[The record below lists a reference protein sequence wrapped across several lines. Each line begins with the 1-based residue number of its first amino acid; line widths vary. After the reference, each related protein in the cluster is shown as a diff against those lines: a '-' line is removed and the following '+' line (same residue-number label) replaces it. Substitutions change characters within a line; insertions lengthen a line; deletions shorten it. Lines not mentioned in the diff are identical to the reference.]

1 MDSFFAL
8 HSKRLSPKV
17 LSLSPLPLPPPL
29 SLSAPFT
36 FRCSCLFC
44 SFRPALPPPP
54 PATGSSQEKLFC
66 FHFRHFT
73 TFLLLPLPLL
83 LFLLLLQLRNF
94 SRSSLGGEEK
104 GLSSSSAARSEPAFA
119 PIIFHSS
126 PLFLFRAQ
134 NRKGSRRGHSLHSR
148 GKAKSL
154 SRGEGEKKGQ
164 DAFWHDTGTAKLLGK
179 RFDFIFR
186 TFVAASHT
194 ASDAPFF
201 YRIQKSLLH
210 QSRFSATTC
219 PSILPLFSHRKYH
232 TTLLS
237 RAKHFSQKTPF
248 TSLSKAKKGVSP
260 PPPFSPFSL
269 CRRKKPGLHIRIQI
283 GPVQPAITPFPPPTS
298 PPKAAKNLSV
308 PPPFP
313 SSTSTL
319 QGSLLS

>member
-73 TFLLLPLPLL
+73 TFLLLPPPLL
-83 LFLLLLQLRNF
+83 FLLLQLRNF
-94 SRSSLGGEEK
+94 SRSSLWGEERK
-104 GLSSSSAARSEPAFA
+104 GCLLPLLPELSQLLLQLSFTALHFFCSSPRTGRAAREATHCILAQKRKVCPGA
-119 PIIFHSS
+119 
-126 PLFLFRAQ
+126 RA
-134 NRKGSRRGHSLHSR
+134 
-148 GKAKSL
+148 
-154 SRGEGEKKGQ
+154 KKKDKMHFGTT
-164 DAFWHDTGTAKLLGK
+164 TGTAKLLGK